1 MASKCGEGGTY
12 HQGGLLHKAYRKLIN
27 DISER
32 LGPEDVKCIAHMY
45 DLPAGLRRSDARA
58 LDVLDN
64 LERRGIFTY
73 SNVSSLEDLLRSAN
87 RNDLVFHVDQYREC
101 KSTSCGK

>member
-12 HQGGLLHKAYRKLIN
+12 HQGGLLRKAYRKLIN

-32 LGPEDVKCIAHMY
+32 LEPEDVKCIAHMY
-45 DLPAGLRRSDARA
+45 DLPAGLRRSDAHA

-73 SNVSSLEDLLRSAN
+73 SNVSFLEDLLRSAN
-87 RNDLVFHVDQYREC
+87 RNDLVFHVDQYRKC
-101 KSTSCGK
+101 TPCGE